1 MKVKIK
7 EYFGEIPDYLTLGKE
22 YDFDKWSEDNDGS
35 IQDDIGLGLYIFLDC
50 CDFLNGG
57 SWEVVSE

>member
-7 EYFGEIPDYLTLGKE
+7 SFNGELPDYLTLGKVYE
-22 YDFDKWSEDNDGS
+22 FEKWDDDGFGG
-35 IQDDIGLGLYIFLDC
+35 IQDDIGLGLMINTEV

-57 SWEVVSE
+57 SWEVLE